1 MFSLTHPLRLVEVLI
16 TRREKK
22 KSKNLGII
30 WEQHLL
36 PFVTA
41 VAMENARNALKM
53 H

>member
-1 MFSLTHPLRLVEVLI
+1 MFSLPHPLSLVEVLV
-16 TRREKK
+16 TMKEKTL
-22 KSKNLGII
+22 NLAMI

-36 PFVTA
+36 PFATA